1 MNSIPCSIESE
12 QYLLGVVIRDNIDLN
27 ETGLKPQDF
36 FEPRHQDIAQAA
48 ILCKEELIEINEI
61 SIGSVLL
68 SKGLNYTTYI
78 NECTTN
84 VGFTALNKF
93 WSQEIKRT
101 AKLRAIQVH
110 AKNLLDYTSEPD
122 SNPDALLDYAEGT
135 FKSFS
140 RETKTGLQEM
150 PLDALDNFDRTN
162 DPDAVIGK
170 FRWLCKGGSMLLVS
184 QSGVGK
190 SSFTMQFVISLCT
203 KHPKGFFGIEAPRPL
218 RVVIL
223 QAENDIGDVS
233 ESFQDITKGMNLGF
247 EEKDLLKENLRI
259 FRDTA
264 SVGPE
269 FLKRMKELI
278 VLHRAD
284 VFVVD
289 PLLSFAGIEVSDQK
303 QMTEF
308 LRHGVARVLEETGAV
323 LIAVHHTTKP
333 RSSKDREGQ
342 TDTDLAYSGAGA
354 SELVNYVREVGVLQ
368 RAQGSEPV
376 FKFSLTKRRNR
387 AGMRNIDGDFSHEI
401 YVRHA
406 RDRNSIRWEYSS
418 APEIGTEPEKSQKQ
432 QKTPKF

>member
-12 QYLLGVVIRDNIDLN
+12 QYLLGVVIRDNLDLN
-27 ETGLKPQDF
+27 EIGLKAQDF

-48 ILCKEELIEINEI
+48 ILCKQDLIEINEI

-93 WSQEIKRT
+93 WAQEIKRT
-101 AKLRAIQVH
+101 AKLRQIQLH
-110 AKNLLDYTSEPD
+110 AKKLLDYTTQPE

-150 PLDALDNFDRTN
+150 QLDALSSFDRTN
-162 DPDAVIGK
+162 DEDAVIGK
-170 FRWLCKGGSMLLVS
+170 YRWLCKGGSLLLVS

-190 SSFTMQFVISLCT
+190 SSFTMQFVITLCT
-203 KHPKGFFGIEAPRPL
+203 QYQKGFFGIKAGRPL

-223 QAENDIGDVS
+223 QAENDLGDIA
-233 ESFQDITKGMNLGF
+233 EPFQDILKGMQLSQTEN
-247 EEKDLLKENLRI
+247 ELLFENLRI

-264 SVGPE
+264 SVGQE

-368 RAQGSEPV
+368 RAQGSEPI

-387 AGMRNIDGDFSHEI
+387 AGMKNIDGDFSHEI
-401 YVRHA
+401 YVRHS
-406 RDRNSIRWEYSS
+406 REQNTVKWEYSLPPDDLRDKET
-418 APEIGTEPEKSQKQ
+418 AAKNFRGR
-432 QKTPKF
+432 